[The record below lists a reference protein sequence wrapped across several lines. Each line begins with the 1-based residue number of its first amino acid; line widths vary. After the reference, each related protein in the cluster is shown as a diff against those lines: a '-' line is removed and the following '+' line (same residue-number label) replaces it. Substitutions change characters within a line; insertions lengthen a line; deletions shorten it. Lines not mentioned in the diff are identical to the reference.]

1 MRTREFKEKS
11 NIIITLFLS
20 TKNENNNEKK
30 KNKNKTIIHLFK
42 SKHVF
47 ILVSSSTCY
56 FYEQL
61 TRAGTLKHT
70 YPHNCKCF

>member
-30 KNKNKTIIHLFK
+30 NKTATIIHLFK

-47 ILVSSSTCY
+47 ILVSSSTCCY

>member
-30 KNKNKTIIHLFK
+30 KTKRQQSFIYLKVNMFLF
-42 SKHVF
+42 
-47 ILVSSSTCY
+47 
-56 FYEQL
+56 
-61 TRAGTLKHT
+61 
-70 YPHNCKCF
+70 